1 MVVSVKLFSL
11 SNETYVYET
20 VCEQKDKTKDSHKVP
35 RVREFRAQIIS
46 QQTSTAAYVSCPV
59 Q

>member
-20 VCEQKDKTKDSHKVP
+20 VCEQKDKKDHTKF
-35 RVREFRAQIIS
+35 REFRVQIIS